1 MENTNLES
9 RADTAVRNM
18 EEVKNALIAR
28 IEELEREN
36 EMLKAEIA
44 SKISLN

>member
-1 MENTNLES
+1 MQDTTLES
-9 RADTAVRNM
+9 KSDVAVANIQEAM
-18 EEVKNALIAR
+18 NALILR

-36 EMLKAEIA
+36 EMLKGEIA